1 MALYLF
7 SPVAAKQVSPPFLR
21 QLKFSRRKYQQRGR
35 WQRFPPI
42 VARLRICGVAIEC
55 AASARP
61 GNLALMSAC
70 SSICTIVV
78 SAPILKPPF
87 PSGSMRSSPWMVLRL
102 TTRGGRTMYALR
114 EVSRS
119 CPPPMGRGIS
129 SGSAL
134 GSAGLSS
141 FTASS
146 TLEALAHSNAFIGSS
161 YLLHLHQAVEDF
173 VGGNRQ

>member
-1 MALYLF
+1 TQMALYLF
-7 SPVAAKQVSPPFLR
+7 SSVDAQAVPAPALR
-21 QLKFSRRKYQQRGR
+21 QLQFSSRKDQQRGR
-35 WQRFPPI
+35 WQRFPPT
-42 VARLRICGVAIEC
+42 VARLRICVVATEC

-70 SSICTIVV
+70 SSICTSVV

-114 EVSRS
+114 LVSRS
-119 CPPPMGRGIS
+119 CPPPIGRGMV

-134 GSAGLSS
+134 GSAGLRS

-161 YLLHLHQAVEDF
+161 YLLHLH
-173 VGGNRQ
+173 

>member
-1 MALYLF
+1 
-7 SPVAAKQVSPPFLR
+7 
-21 QLKFSRRKYQQRGR
+21 
-35 WQRFPPI
+35 
-42 VARLRICGVAIEC
+42 
-55 AASARP
+55 
-61 GNLALMSAC
+61 MSAC
-70 SSICTIVV
+70 SSICTRVV

-173 VGGNRQ
+173 VGGNRQLAHAHAARVVDGIGHSADAGNIRRLRHPDDDRSGVAVVDDWNQLRYFESAGN